1 MTPSSCELAF
11 NGTSPREH
19 RAHVGL
25 KNPMSATDSSA
36 DESLEVER
44 EGDTYPAETHRL
56 RGVEARQEE
65 ASNNDEKAT
74 TAVIRAIRS
83 NNASD
88 TTPEPGS
95 LGEGRRSEVRLK
107 STVDAEQLL
116 ARGKLRRV

>member
-11 NGTSPREH
+11 NGTSPREY
-19 RAHVGL
+19 RARVEWKH
-25 KNPMSATDSSA
+25 PTSATDSSA

-95 LGEGRRSEVRLK
+95 LGEGRR
-107 STVDAEQLL
+107 
-116 ARGKLRRV
+116 